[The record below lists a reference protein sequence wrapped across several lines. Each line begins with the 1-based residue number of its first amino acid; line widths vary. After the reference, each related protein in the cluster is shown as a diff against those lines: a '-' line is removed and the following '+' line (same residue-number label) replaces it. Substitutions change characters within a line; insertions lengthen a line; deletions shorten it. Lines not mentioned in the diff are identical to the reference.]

1 MVHEMNRD
9 HATSPL
15 APLRAR
21 DFWTYASAELAQ
33 RVADAEAAVREEAQ
47 RAKEDAIRAAAEAAR
62 KRKADEIANERRR
75 RMAGSIQ
82 SARSAGNGKQSG
94 SGAPSSSMSAGTS
107 AGTSA
112 GAGMKSNEL
121 DAIFEIDDRPYSPEL
136 L

>member
-82 SARSAGNGKQSG
+82 SARSAGKQSG
-94 SGAPSSSMSAGTS
+94 SGVPSSSMSAGTS
-107 AGTSA
+107 AGTRA